1 MKRYGPSQLG
11 SGGSVHQ
18 QGWESARTSKQFLQ
32 AMNLK
37 VEPIFRKIEAKEIE
51 QGKNK
56 PKANHNDKTW
66 THAGALP
73 ALP

>member
-1 MKRYGPSQLG
+1 MGPVSAWKWWRCSPAGLG
-11 SGGSVHQ
+11 VGKDIKAIPAGHEL
-18 QGWESARTSKQFLQ
+18 G
-32 AMNLK
+32 K

-51 QGKNK
+51 QWKNK

-66 THAGALP
+66 THAGTLP